1 MRYLVGGMRPPSEQQ
16 TVRVLML
23 RDAWGAPD
31 GITRTFYAA
40 GEEYD
45 LPADLAGCFFSTS
58 DADPAEA
65 HIQAGDAAQE
75 ASGAPVEAEAPS
87 GATKTRRGARGAKF
101 GASTGV

>member
-65 HIQAGDAAQE
+65 HMQAGDAAQE
-75 ASGAPVEAEAPS
+75 PLGAPEAAG
-87 GATKTRRGARGAKF
+87 GAHEGAEKARGARRAKF
-101 GASTGV
+101 GAAAGG

>member
-31 GITRTFYAA
+31 GITRTFYA
-40 GEEYD
+40 GGQEYD
-45 LPADLAGCFFSTS
+45 LPTDLAECFFSTS

-65 HIQAGDAAQE
+65 HMQVMDAAQE
-75 ASGAPVEAEAPS
+75 PLGAPQEAEGTPE
-87 GATKTRRGARGAKF
+87 GAKKARVARRAKIR
-101 GASTGV
+101 ASTGV

>member
-65 HIQAGDAAQE
+65 HTQLVDAAQE
-75 ASGAPVEAEAPS
+75 PLGAPQAAEGTPE
-87 GATKTRRGARGAKF
+87 GAKKACGVRRAKN
-101 GASTGV
+101 GAAAGV

>member
-65 HIQAGDAAQE
+65 HMQAGDAAQE
-75 ASGAPVEAEAPS
+75 PLGAPQAAD
-87 GATKTRRGARGAKF
+87 GASDGAKKARGARRAKIGAAA
-101 GASTGV
+101 GG

>member
-1 MRYLVGGMRPPSEQQ
+1 MRYLVGGMRPPVEQQ
-16 TVRVLML
+16 TVRVVML

-65 HIQAGDAAQE
+65 HMQAENAAQD
-75 ASGAPVEAEAPS
+75 ASGAPGEADGAPD
-87 GATKTRRGARGAKF
+87 GTKKARGARRAKIGA
-101 GASTGV
+101 AAGV